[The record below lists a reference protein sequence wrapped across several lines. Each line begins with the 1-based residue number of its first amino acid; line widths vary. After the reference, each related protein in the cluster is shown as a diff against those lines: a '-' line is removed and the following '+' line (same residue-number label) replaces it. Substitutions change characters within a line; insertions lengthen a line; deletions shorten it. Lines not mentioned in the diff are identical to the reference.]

1 MSLLHSYLAETVEKN
16 ANGRLQAEMR
26 VHDLEQQLKEANK
39 VVDLFKNH
47 LEICL
52 IFVYDENGCTCGFEK
67 RNEYLEKYKAVSDE

>member
-1 MSLLHSYLAETVEKN
+1 MKETIGDVKIRYMELYDKH
-16 ANGRLQAEMR
+16 RE
-26 VHDLEQQLKEANK
+26 LEQQLKEANK

-67 RNEYLEKYKAVSDE
+67 RNEYLEKYKVVSDDK